1 MPRLDVPMA
10 TTSPP
15 RIGCPHAPSVAR
27 VAAGMS
33 LTTGRENRCRTR
45 TIFGSAIALIY
56 DDAGAK
62 SSLKCPFPLA
72 FCRPGPVYVD
82 RSNGPTPV
90 PASDGL
96 PRDPPLARRLRM
108 AQRPAAARP
117 PGRGALPPRRAGP
130 RAESLRGRAQPVQG
144 DRGPPPGLLLRPARQ
159 RLECILRNYEHTI
172 VIPETLFLLAEV
184 NFREART
191 AEAVAL
197 FRRLAAEYAYTEW
210 GRRAAQRLSVAR

>member
-62 SSLKCPFPLA
+62 SSLKCPFPLD

-96 PRDPPLARRLRM
+96 PRDAPLPRRLRI

-117 PGRGALPPRRAGP
+117 PGRRALPSRRAGP

-144 DRGPPPGLLLRPARQ
+144 DRGPPPGFLLRAARALPHRRDLLPRGRVRQGGQGVRGVPRLLPAAPDR
-159 RLECILRNYEHTI
+159 RSRPVPSRGE
-172 VIPETLFLLAEV
+172 LL
-184 NFREART
+184 
-191 AEAVAL
+191 
-197 FRRLAAEYAYTEW
+197 
-210 GRRAAQRLSVAR
+210 